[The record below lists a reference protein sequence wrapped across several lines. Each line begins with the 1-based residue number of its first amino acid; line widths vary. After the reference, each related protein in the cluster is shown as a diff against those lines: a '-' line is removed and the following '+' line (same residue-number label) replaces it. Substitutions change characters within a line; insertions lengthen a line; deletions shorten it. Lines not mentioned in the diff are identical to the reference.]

1 MNAVEQA
8 KQLKEDFKDFLVLVN
23 QETRDVSV
31 SNLKIRINWHMTY
44 EEDDN
49 ECIEKYLEQLDSK
62 STTEEVLTWLI
73 RRKFVGYLNYNLIK
87 VVYLKVSKSHILQQS
102 MEEYEKK
109 YEAFL
114 KLGFSS
120 SIEIFKD
127 PDLAPSCPVGL
138 PSFSIRLGTPW
149 NGASIY
155 SWKEFIMKRFSW
167 PPDLLI
173 IDVEKN
179 CVIITYA
186 VLPFF
191 KSSVLRDFEDPTVLR
206 ELEENEVI
214 VDLRGMGTIARLA
227 KTTKEDTV
235 KTIDDHAQ
243 MLSNEVH

>member
-23 QETRDVSV
+23 PETRDVSV
-31 SNLKIRINWHMTY
+31 SDLKIRINWHMTY
-44 EEDDN
+44 EEDHN

-62 STTEEVLTWLI
+62 SNPEEVLTWLI

-87 VVYLKVSKSHILQQS
+87 VVHLKVSKSHILEQS

-138 PSFSIRLGTPW
+138 PSFSIHLGTPW
-149 NGASIY
+149 NGANIY
-155 SWKEFIMKRFSW
+155 SWKEFMMKRFSW
-167 PPDLLI
+167 PPGLLI
-173 IDVEKN
+173 IDVKKN

-186 VLPFF
+186 VLPFL
-191 KSSVLRDFEDPTVLR
+191 KLSVLRDFEDPDVLR
-206 ELEENEVI
+206 ELEDNEVT
-214 VDLRGMGTIARLA
+214 VDLRGMGPVARLA
-227 KTTKEDTV
+227 KTMEEDTV
-235 KTIDDHAQ
+235 ETIDDHAQ

>member
-31 SNLKIRINWHMTY
+31 SNLKIRINWHMIY

-49 ECIEKYLEQLDSK
+49 ECTEKYLEQLDSK
-62 STTEEVLTWLI
+62 SNPEEILTWLI

-87 VVYLKVSKSHILQQS
+87 VVYLKVCKSHILEQS

-109 YEAFL
+109 YKTFI

-120 SIEIFKD
+120 SIEIFKE

-138 PSFSIRLGTPW
+138 PSFSIHLETPW
-149 NGASIY
+149 DGESIY

-179 CVIITYA
+179 CIVITYA
-186 VLPFF
+186 VLPIF
-191 KSSVLRDFEDPTVLR
+191 KSSVLRDLEDPNVLR
-206 ELEENEVI
+206 ELEDNQI
-214 VDLRGMGTIARLA
+214 TVDLRGMRTVPHLA
-227 KTTKEDTV
+227 KTMEEDTV
-235 KTIDDHAQ
+235 EAIDDHAQ